1 MRRHGAGRI
10 DVEDAVVDQCGPV
23 AGKVAP
29 VVDRNRCEGKAACV
43 RVCPYNVF
51 AVGTLTQQERRGLTL
66 LGRIKAWAHDGKQA
80 IVVNGADCHA
90 CQLCIKACPEQALT
104 LAPIRF

>member
-1 MRRHGAGRI
+1 MA
-10 DVEDAVVDQCGPV
+10 DECGGLP
-23 AGKVAP
+23 GKVAP

-51 AVGTLTQQERRGLTL
+51 VMGMLTPEQRRELTIF
-66 LGRIKAWAHDGKQA
+66 GKMKAWAHGGKQA
-80 IVVNGADCHA
+80 MVVNGGDCHA

-104 LAPIRF
+104 LAPIRL

>member
-1 MRRHGAGRI
+1 MTQ
-10 DVEDAVVDQCGPV
+10 ECGGV

-51 AVGTLTQQERRGLTL
+51 AMGLLTQQQRRELRLAGKV
-66 LGRIKAWAHDGKQA
+66 KAWAHGWKQA
-80 IVVNGADCHA
+80 MVVNGGDCHA

-104 LAPIRF
+104 LAPIGP

>member
-1 MRRHGAGRI
+1 MA
-10 DVEDAVVDQCGPV
+10 DECGGIP
-23 AGKVAP
+23 GKVAP

-51 AVGTLTQQERRGLTL
+51 VMGTLTPEQRRELTIF
-66 LGRIKAWAHDGKQA
+66 GKMKAWAHGGTQA
-80 IVVNGADCHA
+80 MVVNGGDCHA

-104 LAPIRF
+104 LAPIRL